1 MKIGLLTALAGAT
14 LAAGLVARGK
24 TSTTADAAPENAPS
38 KRTPPVTG
46 TAPQE
51 GTSPTSA
58 AAGAQVP
65 PLH

>member
-14 LAAGLVARGK
+14 LAAGLVARSK
-24 TSTTADAAPENAPS
+24 SSNNADAAPQTAPS
-38 KRTPPVTG
+38 KRTAPITG

-51 GTSPTSA
+51 GISPTSA
-58 AAGAQVP
+58 ADGAQVP